1 MITEYCGETIKEL
14 ARKRRLSNDNPEEF
28 EAIVCNAIR
37 QASACI
43 AKAYS
48 AGILHRNI
56 AAGNIVIK
64 NGKVKVIDWGY
75 VKLLDR
81 VKITGINRI
90 EKAWHFS
97 RAKILFKEAMSSL
110 IVGTP
115 LFMSIQTLLGTRSRG
130 LMHDIESMFYVAIYA
145 LGVFYGTIDDYSLP
159 SGFQYIDEETK
170 SVSRLGWLMDKDT
183 YLEQFGTLHCQEATT
198 ARHVDIDFARANVEA
213 TSLLTH
219 VTLAIVRVFTPSKK
233 EEEGLKLSDKEYE
246 LALGC
251 LLQALRLDEKKT
263 VRQMAQ
269 VHAVIVDH
277 LSRILVVLFTRH
289 TGGGMRQ
296 TSEHTRELAI
306 ECWRA
311 LFVGVASVH
320 VPATHSQQ
328 GRGTTATADPSAAP
342 STVTLA
348 EYAESYLPPDYLSL
362 CVSELLNN
370 AELAQDQRLRML
382 ALDTLDEIQR
392 SGGSDGYSP
401 GVLSNKAALVPIF
414 PGVASTLVRIA
425 LAQEPKQP
433 RDTRQ
438 QRQQLNRSAEENWR
452 SPPAAV
458 RARALRVLRTSLV
471 IVYDQ
476 PVAEQQQQQQQRGE
490 EDVGM
495 AEEWAHRARQDVG
508 RSIVGSNSEEDTESV
523 ATKVGDE
530 SSPVDDIQRIQ
541 QVLWRLSSL
550 RHTNVPRITGSL
562 IELFAAVVMDCAA
575 LQHTQC
581 MAVGIESCLVIG
593 AGSDPETPQSTG
605 VLDRLR
611 DECRS
616 RADGPVSR
624 RVSLQLQN
632 ALSLFDRYVAD
643 GTDQQRRDVMC
654 LLLGY
659 IRVLGASRMQPLL
672 ASWWKTRGLWSF
684 LQSLHISL
692 PGTSLLITEVSSDT
706 ATVGLSKEKPQA
718 GSVEYVLDRYRDPDL
733 ARTLDRFV
741 AQISEVF
748 TPTGLASLLL
758 SLLLDNDRTMH
769 PPVLW
774 LLSRVADSQSKPG
787 DLGSACQTFFQYC
800 ADFFSRPEDSSSHS
814 APSNGTVNTTT
825 ITTTTSNTL
834 HSCMVLDAVSHMI
847 PAVGPGVA
855 YYLDFLLFPL
865 LQTTTSRTPLLQH
878 QGRAALEVLAHT
890 TGVQSVAGMLKDNV
904 DYIVEGCS
912 QQIRSI
918 ELHHNVFQIL
928 AGAVNLVGAPILPYM
943 DDVAEDTLDVCER
956 LATTTASDDG
966 DNDVEGG
973 EADGGLV
980 SNALVF
986 LEAVTRTVAAAHREA
1001 RTMMLEDSSAGK
1013 HVGEADADPIAKV
1026 IGELDEAEGHDRM
1039 AELINL
1045 DSIASDDEVGDS
1057 SNDVVVQGDKQT
1069 EEEDDLAGNPLA
1081 IKITLVTQNFLSSE
1095 STSHQLVSLKILQN
1109 TLEALQDTRDLL
1121 PLINEVWPALVHRL
1135 SKNRDAFYVTLA
1147 ACDVIE
1153 IVCRLG
1159 ETWMRRRVRDDL
1171 WIHLD
1176 RVLREASLESVATRA
1191 SERSLVLRV
1200 LRTMRT
1206 VVCRVPLDD
1215 QISWDL
1221 SWLCLRL
1228 LESNVLQQSV
1238 LDLLRA
1244 MVPAYGDK
1252 LWLVL
1257 SKYGPRGASSVS
1269 PDSIPDLG
1277 IPVGHIRVSH
1287 DIFQKLEL

>member
-1 MITEYCGETIKEL
+1 MDIRALTTAIAASAQANSPTRTALPHHLHQLHETIGYL
-14 ARKRRLSNDNPEEF
+14 
-28 EAIVCNAIR
+28 
-37 QASACI
+37 
-43 AKAYS
+43 KA
-48 AGILHRNI
+48 
-56 AAGNIVIK
+56 
-64 NGKVKVIDWGY
+64 
-75 VKLLDR
+75 
-81 VKITGINRI
+81 
-90 EKAWHFS
+90 
-97 RAKILFKEAMSSL
+97 
-110 IVGTP
+110 
-115 LFMSIQTLLGTRSRG
+115 
-130 LMHDIESMFYVAIYA
+130 
-145 LGVFYGTIDDYSLP
+145 
-159 SGFQYIDEETK
+159 
-170 SVSRLGWLMDKDT
+170 
-183 YLEQFGTLHCQEATT
+183 
-198 ARHVDIDFARANVEA
+198 ANVEA

-219 VTLAIVRVFTPSKK
+219 VTLAIVRVFTPSKNG
-233 EEEGLKLSDKEYE
+233 EGGLKLSDKEYE

-251 LLQALRLDEKKT
+251 LLQALRLDEKKS
-263 VRQMAQ
+263 VKQMAQ

-289 TGGGMRQ
+289 MGGGMRQ
-296 TSEHTRELAI
+296 TNEHTRELAI

-311 LFVGVASVH
+311 LFGNVGSVH
-320 VPATHSQQ
+320 VPATHSQH
-328 GRGTTATADPSAAP
+328 GRGNTATADPSAAAAA
-342 STVTLA
+342 TVSLA

-370 AELAQDQRLRML
+370 AELAQDQGLRML

-392 SGGSDGYSP
+392 SGGNDGYSP
-401 GVLSNKAALVPIF
+401 GVLSNKLALVPIF

-438 QRQQLNRSAEENWR
+438 QQQSYGSAEENWR

-471 IVYDQ
+471 VVYGQ
-476 PVAEQQQQQQQRGE
+476 PAAEQQQQRE
-490 EDVGM
+490 EDGSM
-495 AEEWAHRARQDVG
+495 AEWAHRARQDVG
-508 RSIVGSNSEEDTESV
+508 RSIVGSGSEEDTESV
-523 ATKVGDE
+523 ATKVDDG

-541 QVLWRLSSL
+541 QVLWRLSGL
-550 RHTNVPRITGSL
+550 RHANVPRITGSL
-562 IELFAAVVMDCAA
+562 VELFAAVVMDCAA

-593 AGSDPETPQSTG
+593 AGSDPEIPQSTG

-611 DECRS
+611 EECRH
-616 RADGPVSR
+616 RADGPVGR
-624 RVSLQLQN
+624 RVSLQLEG

-643 GTDQQRRDVMC
+643 GTDQQRMDVIC

-672 ASWWKTRGLWSF
+672 TSWWKTRGLWSF

-706 ATVGLSKEKPQA
+706 TTVGLSAENPRA

-733 ARTLDRFV
+733 ARTLDQFV
-741 AQISEVF
+741 AQISAVF
-748 TPTGLASLLL
+748 TPPGLASLLL
-758 SLLLDNDRTMH
+758 SLLLDNDRTVH

-774 LLSRVADSQSKPG
+774 LLSRVAASQSKPG

-800 ADFFSRPEDSSSHS
+800 ADFFSRPEDSSLHS
-814 APSNGTVNTTT
+814 APSDG
-825 ITTTTSNTL
+825 ITTTASSSSSSNSNSNTL

-865 LQTTTSRTPLLQH
+865 LQTTTSKTPLLQH

-890 TGVQSVAGMLKDNV
+890 MGVPSVAGMLKDNV

-912 QQIRSI
+912 QQIRSV

-943 DDVAEDTLDVCER
+943 DDVTEDTLDVCER
-956 LATTTASDDG
+956 LATTTTSDDA
-966 DNDVEGG
+966 DES

-1001 RTMMLEDSSAGK
+1001 KTMMLEDGSAGK
-1013 HVGEADADPIAKV
+1013 HVGKADADPIAKV
-1026 IGELDEAEGHDRM
+1026 IGELDEAEEHDRM

-1045 DSIASDDEVGDS
+1045 DSIASNDDDGDS
-1057 SNDVVVQGDKQT
+1057 ANDAVVQGGKQT
-1069 EEEDDLAGNPLA
+1069 GEEEENPAGNPLA

-1095 STSHQLVSLKILQN
+1095 STSHQLISLKILQN
-1109 TLEALQDTRDLL
+1109 TLEALQNTRDLL

-1135 SKNRDAFYVTLA
+1135 SRNRDAFYVTLA

-1206 VVCRVPLDD
+1206 VVCCVPLDD
-1215 QISWDL
+1215 RVSWDL

-1257 SKYGPRGASSVS
+1257 SKYGPRGDSSVS
-1269 PDSIPDLG
+1269 PDSIPNLG
-1277 IPVGHIRVSH
+1277 IPIDYIRVPY
-1287 DIFQKLEL
+1287 DIVQQLEL